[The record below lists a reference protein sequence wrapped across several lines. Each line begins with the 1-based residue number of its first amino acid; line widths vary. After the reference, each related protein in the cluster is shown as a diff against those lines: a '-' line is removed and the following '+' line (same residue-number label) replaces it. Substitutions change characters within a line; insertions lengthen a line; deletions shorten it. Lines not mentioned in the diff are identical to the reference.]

1 MSLQEQVLDRVFN
14 KHKPIL
20 FRMMGKA
27 QAHMGNGDTEQQLL
41 VNQSI
46 EEMLEAMDEEVQAQ
60 LDAKTVQMATI
71 SDEFARAGSSRPR
84 LYSLVTPK
92 KGNGNDQGK
101 GGSTG

>member
-1 MSLQEQVLDRVFN
+1 MSLQEQVLDRVFD

-92 KGNGNDQGK
+92 GQNNDQGK